1 MTAADATPAADLPP
15 AASRASDQ
23 RASDPPASD
32 EPAADTPGAAAGT
45 PTAGPTAGGG
55 AVAPDPAAVQL
66 AAQVNAARG
75 EAERRLGI
83 LLTEASAARLV
94 ATMPVEGNRQP
105 FGLLHG
111 GVSVVL
117 AETLGSVGAMLG
129 APPGSIAVG
138 IEVSATHHRSATSG
152 VVTGVATRVHGG
164 RTLTTYDIRITD
176 EAGRAVCTSRLTCM
190 IIPAPPDAERP

>member
-1 MTAADATPAADLPP
+1 MTAADATPAADVPT
-15 AASRASDQ
+15 AASRAPGN
-23 RASDPPASD
+23 RAAEPPASGA
-32 EPAADTPGAAAGT
+32 PAADAPATASGT
-45 PTAGPTAGGG
+45 PASGPTVGDGSAG
-55 AVAPDPAAVQL
+55 PDPAAVRL
-66 AAQVNAARG
+66 AAQVNEARG

-83 LLTEASAARLV
+83 LLTEASATRLV

-117 AETLGSVGAMLG
+117 AETLGSVGATLG

-152 VVTGVATRVHGG
+152 IVTGVATRVHGG

-190 IIPAPPDAERP
+190 ILPAPPETGQP